1 MTLVD
6 SGRVAMSNPVRQSL
20 YTFQDCLN
28 GGEFKANAAARNL
41 KQIFPAVVS
50 YGVEMAIGWFGLC
63 RFRFQFIWV

>member
-50 YGVEMAIGWFGLC
+50 
-63 RFRFQFIWV
+63 